1 MNIDLEIA
9 KNSHMLEIDAIA
21 NKLNINSKH
30 IENYG
35 KYKAKISLDIM
46 NELDEKENGK
56 LILVTSTNPTP
67 YGEGK
72 TTTSIGINDSL
83 NRIGQKSLVVLREPS
98 LGPVFGIKGGATGGG
113 YSPTLTL

>member
-9 KNSHMLEIDAIA
+9 KKCNMLDIDDVTS
-21 NKLNINSKH
+21 KLGIDKKYV
-30 IENYG
+30 ENYG

-46 NELDEKENGK
+46 NDIKDNNNGK

-72 TTTSIGINDSL
+72 TTTSIGINDAL
-83 NRIGQKSLVVLREPS
+83 NKIGKKSLVVLREPS
-98 LGPVFGIKGGATGGG
+98 LGPVFGIKGGQ
-113 YSPTLTL
+113 LVVDIHR

>member
-9 KNSHMLEIDAIA
+9 KKSNMLNINNIA
-21 NKLNINSKH
+21 NKIGIDDKY

-46 NELDEKENGK
+46 NDIKDNKDGK

-72 TTTSIGINDSL
+72 TTTSI
-83 NRIGQKSLVVLREPS
+83 
-98 LGPVFGIKGGATGGG
+98 
-113 YSPTLTL
+113 